1 MSEKIVI
8 KDMNDALVHGYDI
21 LRNTDTAWTR
31 GARKTA
37 PTWRDNAITAKEL
50 QNRTYPP
57 VRYIIP
63 GLIPEGLSLL
73 VGRPKIGKSWMAL
86 DIALS
91 VASGATCLGGR
102 TPDQGDVLYCA
113 LEDNER
119 RLKNRITRLLANSK
133 WPERL
138 TLVTKWNRLNQ
149 GGVHDLKE
157 WINETKQPRLIL
169 LDTLANVRPVS
180 TQEGYAQDYAALTE
194 IHRLANDKGIGIIAL
209 HHQRKVDADDPLDTI
224 SGTLGIA
231 GCVDTPIILT
241 STSKGKSLYL
251 RGRDVEEADYAVE
264 FDSESCK
271 WRLLGSAAEI
281 NLSETRRKI
290 RDALKV
296 SGSELGPQEIAQATG
311 IAEGTVKVRL
321 GDMVNDGEVLKRGRG
336 RYIHPECV

>member
-119 RLKNRITRLLANSK
+119 RLKNRITRLLAN
-133 WPERL
+133 
-138 TLVTKWNRLNQ
+138 
-149 GGVHDLKE
+149 
-157 WINETKQPRLIL
+157 
-169 LDTLANVRPVS
+169 
-180 TQEGYAQDYAALTE
+180 
-194 IHRLANDKGIGIIAL
+194 
-209 HHQRKVDADDPLDTI
+209 
-224 SGTLGIA
+224 
-231 GCVDTPIILT
+231 
-241 STSKGKSLYL
+241 
-251 RGRDVEEADYAVE
+251 
-264 FDSESCK
+264 
-271 WRLLGSAAEI
+271 
-281 NLSETRRKI
+281 
-290 RDALKV
+290 LKV
-296 SGSELGPQEIAQATG
+296 A
-311 IAEGTVKVRL
+311 
-321 GDMVNDGEVLKRGRG
+321 
-336 RYIHPECV
+336 

>member
-1 MSEKIVI
+1 M
-8 KDMNDALVHGYDI
+8 
-21 LRNTDTAWTR
+21 
-31 GARKTA
+31 
-37 PTWRDNAITAKEL
+37 
-50 QNRTYPP
+50 
-57 VRYIIP
+57 
-63 GLIPEGLSLL
+63 
-73 VGRPKIGKSWMAL
+73 
-86 DIALS
+86 
-91 VASGATCLGGR
+91 
-102 TPDQGDVLYCA
+102 
-113 LEDNER
+113 
-119 RLKNRITRLLANSK
+119 
-133 WPERL
+133 
-138 TLVTKWNRLNQ
+138 NQ

-321 GDMVNDGEVLKRGRG
+321 GGYGQRRRGPKART
-336 RYIHPECV
+336 RPLHSSRVFVAVTSITSLLCPKVTK